1 MSQAICF
8 VNIYKALEK
17 KICQLKIY
25 IQKKYIFPKKNK
37 IKNFSVIQKA
47 ENFITRR
54 LTLPEMLKVI
64 LWAEIK

>member
-25 IQKKYIFPKKNK
+25 IQKKYIFPKKKQNK
-37 IKNFSVIQKA
+37 ELFSYTKG
-47 ENFITRR
+47 
-54 LTLPEMLKVI
+54 
-64 LWAEIK
+64 